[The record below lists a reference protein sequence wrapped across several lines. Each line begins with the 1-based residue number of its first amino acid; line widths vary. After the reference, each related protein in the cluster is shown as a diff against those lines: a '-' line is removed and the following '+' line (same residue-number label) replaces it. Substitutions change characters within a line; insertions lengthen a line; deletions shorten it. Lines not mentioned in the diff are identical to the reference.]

1 MLILFFRAYF
11 CLPIT
16 IEKILMQSPQ
26 KNTKPIIN
34 TDEQFEALFEYAS
47 MGILLSNPEGTII
60 LANTFLLQQFG
71 YDKAEEL
78 IGKKIEELIPQRY
91 HHNHSAYRDSYNQK
105 PARRP
110 MGIGKDL
117 FASKKDGTE
126 FPVEISLSH
135 YKNDDGSFIIAFVS
149 DITKRKEIENAV
161 LEQKEQ
167 LAAINLKIEQL
178 NDELEEKVEIRTN
191 QLQQTLQQLQ
201 ESKDELTKALS
212 KEKEL
217 SDLKS
222 RFVSMASHEF
232 RTPLSTILSSTSLL
246 ARYTETAQQENREK
260 HIQRIKNSVTNLTD
274 LLNEFLSLG
283 KIEDGKI
290 STHYTVFNIKEQLEI
305 ICSEMQGI
313 ARKGQHIDYSHTG
326 DVKVYLDPALLRNVI
341 LNLLSNAIKFSPE
354 NAVIIF
360 TSHVTNTEIK
370 ITVKDRGVGI
380 SKDDQEHLFERFFR
394 GTNVTNI
401 QGTGLGL
408 HIVSKYIEL
417 MDGQISFVS
426 ELEKGTEFIVTFK
439 ADTQQ
444 T

>member
-1 MLILFFRAYF
+1 MLILFFPAYF

-47 MGILLSNPEGTII
+47 MGILLSNTEGTII

-71 YDKAEEL
+71 YNEAEEL

-91 HHNHSAYRDSYNQK
+91 HHNHTGYRDSYNQK

-117 FASKKDGTE
+117 FALKKDGSE

-135 YKNDDGSFIIAFVS
+135 YKNDDGSFVIAFIS

-232 RTPLSTILSSTSLL
+232 RTPLSTILSSASLL
-246 ARYTETAQQENREK
+246 AKYTETAQQEKRGK
-260 HIQRIKNSVTNLTD
+260 SIQRIKSSVTNLTD

-290 STHYTVFNIKEQLEI
+290 STHYAVFNIKEQLEI

-313 ARKGQHIDYSHTG
+313 ARKGQHIDYTHSG
-326 DVKVYLDPALLRNVI
+326 DIKVYLDPALLRNVI

-354 NAVIIF
+354 NAVIVF
-360 TSHVTNTEIK
+360 TSHVTDKEIK
-370 ITVKDRGVGI
+370 IAVKDRGVGI